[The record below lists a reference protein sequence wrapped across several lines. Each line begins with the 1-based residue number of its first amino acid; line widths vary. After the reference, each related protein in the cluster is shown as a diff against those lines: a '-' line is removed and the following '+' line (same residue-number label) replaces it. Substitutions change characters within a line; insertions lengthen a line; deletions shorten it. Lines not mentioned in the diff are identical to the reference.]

1 MPAVAVIFLVFDMSM
16 GYFLA
21 DAGRRALRG
30 IREAPRP
37 TARGLRLA
45 WAGIAL
51 MVAGLVL
58 LTAVSVMHIMRLT
71 APAVLAPAGQMLVVP
86 GIVTFL
92 AGVCYP
98 GAVMR
103 LSAARLCTQR
113 RRTYRQLTPLW
124 TALHEAFP
132 QDTLT
137 RVPASRW
144 RDVQSQWGVH
154 RRFYRRVIEC
164 RDGLV
169 RLSPYLELPGG
180 GADACSLTG

>member
-1 MPAVAVIFLVFDMSM
+1 
-16 GYFLA
+16 
-21 DAGRRALRG
+21 
-30 IREAPRP
+30 
-37 TARGLRLA
+37 
-45 WAGIAL
+45 

-58 LTAVSVMHIMRLT
+58 LTAVSVMHIIRLA
-71 APAVLAPAGQMLVVP
+71 APAVLAPAGLMLVVP

-103 LSAARLCTQR
+103 LSAARLWNRR
-113 RRTYRQLTPLW
+113 RRTYRQLAPLW

-144 RDVQSQWGVH
+144 RDALSPWSVH

-180 GADACSLTG
+180 SADGLLADRLIAALQELDTTSLIPRQAVPVAVPGGSGLDADADELARLSRQVAARSSA